1 MGLVTAVNKN
11 VPQIISHNDVSQTT
25 DFKVFK
31 QLRII
36 NKVQAALKGI
46 LKELK
51 KKIAQNCLYPV
62 KQSWTTF
69 SVADYNI

>member
-1 MGLVTAVNKN
+1 MTAVNKN

-25 DFKVFK
+25 NFKVFK
-31 QLRII
+31 QLHII

-51 KKIAQNCLYPV
+51 KKIAQKLFISSKAKLDDIFCG
-62 KQSWTTF
+62 
-69 SVADYNI
+69 

>member
-1 MGLVTAVNKN
+1 MTAVNKN
-11 VPQIISHNDVSQTT
+11 VPQIISHNDVSQST

-31 QLRII
+31 QLRIT

-51 KKIAQNCLYPV
+51 QKNR
-62 KQSWTTF
+62 S
-69 SVADYNI
+69 